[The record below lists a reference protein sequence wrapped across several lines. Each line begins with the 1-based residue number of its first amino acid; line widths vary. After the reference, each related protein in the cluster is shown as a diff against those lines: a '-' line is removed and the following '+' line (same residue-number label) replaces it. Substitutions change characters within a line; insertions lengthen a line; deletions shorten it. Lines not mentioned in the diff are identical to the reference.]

1 MKRYSAYFLFSLIVV
16 VAYVGFDY
24 YLCQRLWKEE
34 YRTEFALKVERLE
47 DEAFLAGAYLK
58 ATDNT
63 EQLYQL
69 LDSRAKGRN
78 IDFWVLYH
86 RNKLYKTSLETWQLE
101 KLAIS
106 DEDLK
111 ILNVPRMLDGV
122 HHSFLA
128 SDLGNHFT
136 LFVGK
141 TYDLDRYLAF
151 QLDKRIEAVLHDILI
166 VCFVAIALFSFFFR
180 DIAKSIRLL
189 TSGKKRDFKTLNVH
203 SKEAELIVRG
213 LSAYE
218 DHTTQL
224 TLEKDILSW
233 QVLPALRTELMSGKA
248 PPYDFHCTLV
258 RTDINNFSKIYNEY
272 PVADFTSTINDFF
285 TDVTHVVSRYGGLI
299 HEFIGDEVIYYF
311 KDEDVGNSTAMA
323 MSAIRDINAV
333 AVLYNRQ
340 TTKERGYAFT
350 VKSTFAEGKIQFR
363 RFVNGYNLAGAV
375 LIETVRILSHVHEK
389 SGNVVVFNS
398 RHEPQL
404 KQLAHSEHFANVH
417 LKGYQDEQQL
427 SIYQG
432 HRELAEVLH
441 SITESE
447 KQVSVLSY
455 YRSDADLV
463 QILQW
468 LSAKVLKGQ
477 YSLAQK
483 VLSVLRDMRV
493 TRVDFAVPIT
503 LAEWLENLLQ
513 RIDRVESQDRDQH
526 IQLISS
532 AIRLIENLIPLA
544 QFDERLEAICK
555 QAAQVKNR
563 RLIANALDVLTVMKS
578 KAEPEFSKRLLNHE
592 DNRVAANALV
602 HEGTRAI
609 TPLVLKRLRKML
621 SSKEELFVA
630 SALYALGEIAGH
642 HKERDPIYYQT
653 QIDLLTIVSA
663 LPGYIKEP
671 SEMVRKQALI
681 AARKVDNEKVLSEI
695 GRIVAASGSSQLAN
709 EVSLHLGERSPTA
722 SVVPLRRSA

>member
-1 MKRYSAYFLFSLIVV
+1 MKRYSAYFLFSVIVV
-16 VAYVGFDY
+16 VAYFGFDY

-34 YRTEFALKVERLE
+34 YRTEFALKVDRLE

-63 EQLYQL
+63 DQLYQL
-69 LDSRAKGRN
+69 LDSRARGRN

-86 RNKLYKTSLETWQLE
+86 RGQLYKTSLETWQLA
-101 KLAIS
+101 KLAITA
-106 DEDLK
+106 EDLK

-128 SDLGNHFT
+128 SEIGNNFT
-136 LFVGK
+136 LIVGK
-141 TYDLDRYLAF
+141 TYDLDRFLVY
-151 QLDKRIEAVLHDILI
+151 QLDKRIEAVFHDILI

-180 DIAKSIRLL
+180 DVAKSIRLL
-189 TSGKKRDFKTLNVH
+189 TSGKKRDFKNLNVH

-218 DHTTQL
+218 DHTTKL
-224 TLEKDILSW
+224 ALEKDILSW

-258 RTDINNFSKIYNEY
+258 RTDINNFSKIYNEH
-272 PVADFTSTINDFF
+272 PVAEFTSSINDFF

-311 KDEDVGNSTAMA
+311 KDEDVGNSTATA
-323 MSAIRDINAV
+323 LSAIRDINAI
-333 AVLYNRQ
+333 AALYNRQ
-340 TTKERGYAFT
+340 TSKERGYAFT
-350 VKSTFAEGKIQFR
+350 VKSTFAEGRIQFR

-389 SGNVVVFNS
+389 NGNVVVFNT
-398 RHEPQL
+398 RHESHF
-404 KQLAHSEHFANVH
+404 KEFASVDHFATVS
-417 LKGYQDEQQL
+417 LKGYQDEQVL

-432 HRELAEVLH
+432 HRDLSQILQT
-441 SITESE
+441 ITE
-447 KQVSVLSY
+447 KQVGVLNY
-455 YRSDADLV
+455 YRSDSDLV
-463 QILQW
+463 GILQW
-468 LSAKVLKGQ
+468 LSARVVKGQ

-483 VLSVLRDMRV
+483 VVAVLRNMRV
-493 TRVDFAVPIT
+493 TRVDFAVSIT
-503 LAEWLENLLQ
+503 LAEWLDSLLS
-513 RIDRVESQDRDQH
+513 RIERVENQDRDIH

-555 QAAQVKNR
+555 QAASVKNR
-563 RLIANALDVLTVMKS
+563 RLIANALDVLTVMKA

-602 HEGTRAI
+602 HEGTKAI
-609 TPLVLKRLRKML
+609 TPLVVKRLRKML

-630 SALYALGEIAGH
+630 SALYALGEIAIH
-642 HKERDPIYYQT
+642 HKLRDPIYYQT
-653 QIDLLTIVSA
+653 HVELLTIVSS
-663 LPGYIKEP
+663 LPVYLKEP
-671 SEMVRKQALI
+671 NEMIRKQALI
-681 AARKVDNEKVLSEI
+681 AARKVQDEKVIAEM

-709 EVSLHLGERSPTA
+709 EVSQHLGEQLSMPI
-722 SVVPLRRSA
+722 PLRRSA